1 MKRAKS
7 AICVIMMMFV
17 ISACAGRTSND
28 SAVSMRE
35 QEEIPGEA
43 EETTLTASPENG
55 SNGMPEQEES
65 REEVIVMDELLLSV
79 GDKNLSVEWED
90 NESVDALKDLVGSE
104 MKINMAMYGGFEQV
118 GSIGTSLPRNDSQ
131 MTTSPG
137 DIVLY
142 SGNQIVIFYGS
153 NSWAY
158 TRLGKIT
165 GLNEKELED
174 TFGNGDVTIGLSVGG
189 QTDSEAVRSF
199 DFEDRSVML
208 NSGYEMP
215 IMGLGTYSLDHDTC
229 VNSVKALLQNGG
241 RLIDTAYMYG
251 NEEAVGEGV
260 RQAMEEYDIPREEI
274 FVITKIYPSQFDDP
288 EAAIDMALE
297 KLDIGY
303 IDMMLLHHPG
313 NGDVEAYKTM
323 ERYVE
328 EGKIRSLGLS
338 NWYVEELTDFL
349 PQITITPALVQNEI
363 HPYYQEQEVV
373 PFIQEKGIVVQCWYP
388 LGGRGHT
395 SELLGDETIKSIAE
409 AHGVSSAQVILRW
422 DLQRGIVV
430 IPGSGNPDHIKEN
443 LDLFGFELTEDE
455 MEQITLLDRG
465 EKHDWY

>member
-28 SAVSMRE
+28 SADSMR
-35 QEEIPGEA
+35 
-43 EETTLTASPENG
+43 ENG

-90 NESVDALKDLVGSE
+90 NESVDALKDLAGSE

-174 TFGNGDVTIGLSVGG
+174 TFGNGNVTIGLSVGG
-189 QTDSEAVRSF
+189 QTDS
-199 DFEDRSVML
+199 
-208 NSGYEMP
+208 
-215 IMGLGTYSLDHDTC
+215 
-229 VNSVKALLQNGG
+229 
-241 RLIDTAYMYG
+241 
-251 NEEAVGEGV
+251 
-260 RQAMEEYDIPREEI
+260 
-274 FVITKIYPSQFDDP
+274 
-288 EAAIDMALE
+288 
-297 KLDIGY
+297 
-303 IDMMLLHHPG
+303 
-313 NGDVEAYKTM
+313 
-323 ERYVE
+323 
-328 EGKIRSLGLS
+328 
-338 NWYVEELTDFL
+338 
-349 PQITITPALVQNEI
+349 
-363 HPYYQEQEVV
+363 
-373 PFIQEKGIVVQCWYP
+373 
-388 LGGRGHT
+388 
-395 SELLGDETIKSIAE
+395 
-409 AHGVSSAQVILRW
+409 
-422 DLQRGIVV
+422 
-430 IPGSGNPDHIKEN
+430 
-443 LDLFGFELTEDE
+443 
-455 MEQITLLDRG
+455 
-465 EKHDWY
+465 

>member
-90 NESVDALKDLVGSE
+90 NESVDALKDLAGSE

-158 TRLGKIT
+158 TRGNQIVIFYGSNSWAYTRLGKIT

-174 TFGNGDVTIGLSVGG
+174 TFGNGNVTIGLSVGG
-189 QTDSEAVRSF
+189 QTDS
-199 DFEDRSVML
+199 
-208 NSGYEMP
+208 
-215 IMGLGTYSLDHDTC
+215 
-229 VNSVKALLQNGG
+229 
-241 RLIDTAYMYG
+241 
-251 NEEAVGEGV
+251 
-260 RQAMEEYDIPREEI
+260 
-274 FVITKIYPSQFDDP
+274 
-288 EAAIDMALE
+288 
-297 KLDIGY
+297 
-303 IDMMLLHHPG
+303 
-313 NGDVEAYKTM
+313 
-323 ERYVE
+323 
-328 EGKIRSLGLS
+328 
-338 NWYVEELTDFL
+338 
-349 PQITITPALVQNEI
+349 
-363 HPYYQEQEVV
+363 
-373 PFIQEKGIVVQCWYP
+373 
-388 LGGRGHT
+388 
-395 SELLGDETIKSIAE
+395 
-409 AHGVSSAQVILRW
+409 
-422 DLQRGIVV
+422 
-430 IPGSGNPDHIKEN
+430 
-443 LDLFGFELTEDE
+443 
-455 MEQITLLDRG
+455 
-465 EKHDWY
+465 

>member
-1 MKRAKS
+1 
-7 AICVIMMMFV
+7 
-17 ISACAGRTSND
+17 
-28 SAVSMRE
+28 
-35 QEEIPGEA
+35 
-43 EETTLTASPENG
+43 
-55 SNGMPEQEES
+55 
-65 REEVIVMDELLLSV
+65 MDELLLSV

-90 NESVDALKDLVGSE
+90 NESVDALKDLAGSE

-153 NSWAY
+153 NSWAC

-189 QTDSEAVRSF
+189 QF
-199 DFEDRSVML
+199 
-208 NSGYEMP
+208 G
-215 IMGLGTYSLDHDTC
+215 
-229 VNSVKALLQNGG
+229 
-241 RLIDTAYMYG
+241 
-251 NEEAVGEGV
+251 
-260 RQAMEEYDIPREEI
+260 
-274 FVITKIYPSQFDDP
+274 DP

-338 NWYVEELTDFL
+338 NWYVEELTLNQPIF
-349 PQITITPALVQNEI
+349 
-363 HPYYQEQEVV
+363 
-373 PFIQEKGIVVQCWYP
+373 FC
-388 LGGRGHT
+388 
-395 SELLGDETIKSIAE
+395 
-409 AHGVSSAQVILRW
+409 
-422 DLQRGIVV
+422 
-430 IPGSGNPDHIKEN
+430 
-443 LDLFGFELTEDE
+443 
-455 MEQITLLDRG
+455 
-465 EKHDWY
+465 

>member
-90 NESVDALKDLVGSE
+90 NESVDALKDLAGSE

-260 RQAMEEYDIPREEI
+260 RQAMEEYGIPREEI
-274 FVITKIYPSQFDDP
+274 FVITKIYPSQFGDP

-313 NGDVEAYKTM
+313 NGDVEAYKMM

-338 NWYVEELTDFL
+338 NWYVEELTGFL

-373 PFIQEKGIVVQCWYP
+373 PFIQGKGIVVQCWYP

-455 MEQITLLDRG
+455 MEKILLLDRG
-465 EKHDWY
+465 EKHD

>member
-7 AICVIMMMFV
+7 VICTIMIMFV

-28 SAVSMRE
+28 SAVSMSG
-35 QEEIPGEA
+35 QEEM
-43 EETTLTASPENG
+43 TLTASPETG

-90 NESVDALKDLVGSE
+90 NESVDALKDLAGSE

-142 SGNQIVIFYGS
+142 SGNRIVIFYGS

-208 NSGYEMP
+208 NSGYES
-215 IMGLGTYSLDHDTC
+215 GSFK
-229 VNSVKALLQNGG
+229 SK
-241 RLIDTAYMYG
+241 
-251 NEEAVGEGV
+251 
-260 RQAMEEYDIPREEI
+260 
-274 FVITKIYPSQFDDP
+274 
-288 EAAIDMALE
+288 
-297 KLDIGY
+297 
-303 IDMMLLHHPG
+303 
-313 NGDVEAYKTM
+313 
-323 ERYVE
+323 
-328 EGKIRSLGLS
+328 
-338 NWYVEELTDFL
+338 DF
-349 PQITITPALVQNEI
+349 
-363 HPYYQEQEVV
+363 
-373 PFIQEKGIVVQCWYP
+373 
-388 LGGRGHT
+388 
-395 SELLGDETIKSIAE
+395 
-409 AHGVSSAQVILRW
+409 
-422 DLQRGIVV
+422 
-430 IPGSGNPDHIKEN
+430 
-443 LDLFGFELTEDE
+443 
-455 MEQITLLDRG
+455 
-465 EKHDWY
+465 

>member
-35 QEEIPGEA
+35 
-43 EETTLTASPENG
+43 NG

-65 REEVIVMDELLLSV
+65 REEVIVVDELLLSV

-90 NESVDALKDLVGSE
+90 NESVDALKDLAGSE

-174 TFGNGDVTIGLSVGG
+174 MFGNGDVTI
-189 QTDSEAVRSF
+189 
-199 DFEDRSVML
+199 
-208 NSGYEMP
+208 
-215 IMGLGTYSLDHDTC
+215 C
-229 VNSVKALLQNGG
+229 
-241 RLIDTAYMYG
+241 
-251 NEEAVGEGV
+251 
-260 RQAMEEYDIPREEI
+260 
-274 FVITKIYPSQFDDP
+274 
-288 EAAIDMALE
+288 
-297 KLDIGY
+297 
-303 IDMMLLHHPG
+303 
-313 NGDVEAYKTM
+313 
-323 ERYVE
+323 
-328 EGKIRSLGLS
+328 LGL
-338 NWYVEELTDFL
+338 N
-349 PQITITPALVQNEI
+349 
-363 HPYYQEQEVV
+363 
-373 PFIQEKGIVVQCWYP
+373 
-388 LGGRGHT
+388 
-395 SELLGDETIKSIAE
+395 
-409 AHGVSSAQVILRW
+409 
-422 DLQRGIVV
+422 
-430 IPGSGNPDHIKEN
+430 
-443 LDLFGFELTEDE
+443 
-455 MEQITLLDRG
+455 
-465 EKHDWY
+465 

>member
-17 ISACAGRTSND
+17 ISACAGGTSND
-28 SAVSMRE
+28 SEVSMRE

-65 REEVIVMDELLLSV
+65 REDVIVMDELLLSV

-90 NESVDALKDLVGSE
+90 NESVDALKDLAGSE

-215 IMGLGTYSLDHDTC
+215 IMGLGTYSL
-229 VNSVKALLQNGG
+229 
-241 RLIDTAYMYG
+241 
-251 NEEAVGEGV
+251 
-260 RQAMEEYDIPREEI
+260 
-274 FVITKIYPSQFDDP
+274 
-288 EAAIDMALE
+288 
-297 KLDIGY
+297 
-303 IDMMLLHHPG
+303 
-313 NGDVEAYKTM
+313 
-323 ERYVE
+323 
-328 EGKIRSLGLS
+328 
-338 NWYVEELTDFL
+338 
-349 PQITITPALVQNEI
+349 
-363 HPYYQEQEVV
+363 
-373 PFIQEKGIVVQCWYP
+373 
-388 LGGRGHT
+388 
-395 SELLGDETIKSIAE
+395 
-409 AHGVSSAQVILRW
+409 
-422 DLQRGIVV
+422 
-430 IPGSGNPDHIKEN
+430 
-443 LDLFGFELTEDE
+443 TE
-455 MEQITLLDRG
+455 
-465 EKHDWY
+465 

>member
-28 SAVSMRE
+28 SAVSMR
-35 QEEIPGEA
+35 
-43 EETTLTASPENG
+43 ENG

-90 NESVDALKDLVGSE
+90 NESVDALKDLAGSE

-174 TFGNGDVTIGLSVGG
+174 MFGNGDVTI
-189 QTDSEAVRSF
+189 
-199 DFEDRSVML
+199 
-208 NSGYEMP
+208 
-215 IMGLGTYSLDHDTC
+215 C
-229 VNSVKALLQNGG
+229 
-241 RLIDTAYMYG
+241 
-251 NEEAVGEGV
+251 
-260 RQAMEEYDIPREEI
+260 
-274 FVITKIYPSQFDDP
+274 
-288 EAAIDMALE
+288 
-297 KLDIGY
+297 
-303 IDMMLLHHPG
+303 
-313 NGDVEAYKTM
+313 
-323 ERYVE
+323 
-328 EGKIRSLGLS
+328 LGL
-338 NWYVEELTDFL
+338 N
-349 PQITITPALVQNEI
+349 
-363 HPYYQEQEVV
+363 
-373 PFIQEKGIVVQCWYP
+373 
-388 LGGRGHT
+388 
-395 SELLGDETIKSIAE
+395 
-409 AHGVSSAQVILRW
+409 
-422 DLQRGIVV
+422 
-430 IPGSGNPDHIKEN
+430 
-443 LDLFGFELTEDE
+443 
-455 MEQITLLDRG
+455 
-465 EKHDWY
+465 

>member
-43 EETTLTASPENG
+43 EE
-55 SNGMPEQEES
+55 
-65 REEVIVMDELLLSV
+65 VIVMDELLLSV

-90 NESVDALKDLVGSE
+90 NESVDALKDLAGSE

-189 QTDSEAVRSF
+189 QTDSEAAKPLR
-199 DFEDRSVML
+199 
-208 NSGYEMP
+208 
-215 IMGLGTYSLDHDTC
+215 
-229 VNSVKALLQNGG
+229 
-241 RLIDTAYMYG
+241 
-251 NEEAVGEGV
+251 
-260 RQAMEEYDIPREEI
+260 
-274 FVITKIYPSQFDDP
+274 
-288 EAAIDMALE
+288 
-297 KLDIGY
+297 
-303 IDMMLLHHPG
+303 
-313 NGDVEAYKTM
+313 
-323 ERYVE
+323 
-328 EGKIRSLGLS
+328 
-338 NWYVEELTDFL
+338 TD
-349 PQITITPALVQNEI
+349 
-363 HPYYQEQEVV
+363 
-373 PFIQEKGIVVQCWYP
+373 
-388 LGGRGHT
+388 
-395 SELLGDETIKSIAE
+395 
-409 AHGVSSAQVILRW
+409 
-422 DLQRGIVV
+422 
-430 IPGSGNPDHIKEN
+430 
-443 LDLFGFELTEDE
+443 
-455 MEQITLLDRG
+455 
-465 EKHDWY
+465 

>member
-43 EETTLTASPENG
+43 EET
-55 SNGMPEQEES
+55 

-90 NESVDALKDLVGSE
+90 NESVDALKALAGSE

-189 QTDSEAVRSF
+189 QTDS
-199 DFEDRSVML
+199 
-208 NSGYEMP
+208 
-215 IMGLGTYSLDHDTC
+215 
-229 VNSVKALLQNGG
+229 
-241 RLIDTAYMYG
+241 
-251 NEEAVGEGV
+251 
-260 RQAMEEYDIPREEI
+260 
-274 FVITKIYPSQFDDP
+274 
-288 EAAIDMALE
+288 
-297 KLDIGY
+297 
-303 IDMMLLHHPG
+303 
-313 NGDVEAYKTM
+313 
-323 ERYVE
+323 
-328 EGKIRSLGLS
+328 
-338 NWYVEELTDFL
+338 
-349 PQITITPALVQNEI
+349 
-363 HPYYQEQEVV
+363 
-373 PFIQEKGIVVQCWYP
+373 
-388 LGGRGHT
+388 
-395 SELLGDETIKSIAE
+395 
-409 AHGVSSAQVILRW
+409 
-422 DLQRGIVV
+422 
-430 IPGSGNPDHIKEN
+430 
-443 LDLFGFELTEDE
+443 
-455 MEQITLLDRG
+455 
-465 EKHDWY
+465 